1 MRFLAVKITGCILLV
16 LATTLTGF
24 TKAYR
29 LYRRRDTLVG
39 FTGFLTALSTNIR
52 YNSSDIFCVIELC
65 KDSFSQILVKYLRES
80 EGAFSDRWKIAVNNL
95 PKSCSLNKKDKDII
109 SSFGEKLGVTDVQ
122 GQIEHIEH
130 YQILAETQLQ
140 NAEKE
145 ISDKSKLYR
154 TMGFF
159 AGTAVA
165 LVLI

>member
-1 MRFLAVKITGCILLV
+1 MAVKIIGCILLI
-16 LATTLTGF
+16 LATTLIGF
-24 TKAYR
+24 AKAHR
-29 LYRRRDTLVG
+29 LYHRRDTLVS
-39 FTGFLTALSTNIR
+39 FAGFLNALSTNIR
-52 YNSSDIFCVIELC
+52 YNSSDIFSVIELC
-65 KDSFSQILVKYLRES
+65 KDSFSQMLVKQLRES
-80 EGAFSDRWKIAVNNL
+80 EGAFCDRWSNAVKNL
-95 PKSCSLNKKDKDII
+95 PESCSLNKKDKDII

-130 YQILAETQLQ
+130 YRILAETQLQ
-140 NAEKE
+140 NAVKE